1 MSCATR
7 FERSPESRE
16 KGPKKRGVA
25 PRAAMPEGDATG
37 RAGAAPGY
45 DSSAIRKGEG
55 GQKKKREKI
64 KKKKEQKR

>member
-37 RAGAAPGY
+37 RAGVVAPCY
-45 DSSAIRKGEG
+45 PEG
-55 GQKKKREKI
+55 GGGAE
-64 KKKKEQKR
+64 KKKEKR